1 MLSRF
6 STRPS
11 SGSADIA
18 RTDQASRKS
27 IEATM
32 TPPAAVPSQTSTSQP
47 SQLDSQKVQATAVAD
62 RMSRLVEAKVDI
74 HRALLDVLNLAAL
87 EKIPRDS
94 LTEQVMA
101 PVVHELRV
109 RGIALSKAETDTFVD
124 EIVDEMIGLG
134 PLETLL
140 KDDSIADIMIN
151 GHAQVYVERFGKIE
165 LSSVRFKDDEHLMR
179 IITKIVTA
187 VGRRVDE
194 FSPLCDARLL
204 DGSRINVAIPPATVD
219 GPMVSIRKFK
229 KTKLSIEGLIE
240 YRAMSAIMAD
250 VLRKAVWGRVT
261 VLISGGTGTG
271 KTTALNA
278 LSSAIPHDE
287 RLITIEDAAELQLQQ
302 PHVVRLETR
311 PPNLEGKGE
320 IRQRELVKNS
330 LRMRPDRIILGEV
343 RSEEAFDM
351 LQAMNTGHEGSM
363 ATIHANAPREA
374 LLRLESMV
382 SMAGLLSSEV
392 SIRSQIASAIGLIVQ
407 LERLSDG
414 SRKFVSISEI
424 TGMEGTV
431 IQMQELFRFKKL
443 GVDPDGK
450 VIGEFRATGVR
461 PKFATQLATRGVTF
475 PAQYFDPAVAQ

>member
-1 MLSRF
+1 MLQRF
-6 STRPS
+6 SARSKHSATEQQATDGVDMKTPAVEQARPTS
-11 SGSADIA
+11 NIA
-18 RTDQASRKS
+18 SFPAG
-27 IEATM
+27 
-32 TPPAAVPSQTSTSQP
+32 PNFAAVETASVAP
-47 SQLDSQKVQATAVAD
+47 ATY
-62 RMSRLVEAKVDI
+62 RLTRLVEAKVEI
-74 HRALLDVLNLAAL
+74 HRTLLDILNLAAI
-87 EKIPRDS
+87 EKTPRTQ
-94 LTEQVMA
+94 LVEQVMA
-101 PVVHELRV
+101 PVVQELRT
-109 RGIALSKAETDTFVD
+109 RNIALSKVETDIFVD

-140 KDDSIADIMIN
+140 KDDTIADIMIN
-151 GHAQVYVERFGKIE
+151 GHAQIFVERFGKIE
-165 LSSVRFKDDEHLMR
+165 LSAIRFKDDEHLMR
-179 IITKIVTA
+179 IITKIVSA

-194 FSPLCDARLL
+194 FSPLCDARLA
-204 DGSRINVAIPPATVD
+204 DGSRINIAIPPAAVD

-229 KTKLSIEGLIE
+229 KTKLSIDGLIE
-240 YRAMSAIMAD
+240 YRALSPVMAD
-250 VLRKAVWGRVT
+250 VLRKAVWGRIT

-330 LRMRPDRIILGEV
+330 LRMRPERIILGEV
-343 RSEEAFDM
+343 RGEEAFDM
-351 LQAMNTGHEGSM
+351 LQAMNTGHEGSL

-382 SMAGLLSSEV
+382 SMAGLLYSEM
-392 SIRSQIASAIGLIVQ
+392 SIRSQIASAIGLVIQ

-414 SRKFVSISEI
+414 TRRFVSISEI
-424 TGMEGTV
+424 TGMEGMV
-431 IQMQELFRFKKL
+431 IQMQELFKFKKM
-443 GVDPDGK
+443 GVDADGN

-461 PKFATQLATRGVTF
+461 PKFTEQLATRGISF
-475 PAQYFDPAVAQ
+475 PSHYFDPAVAH